1 MKEKEKKDV
10 FEMIEDWSKTF
21 SLPIRKMESF
31 PEDHRCKLA
40 LDLIDEE
47 FMELVQAVDHK
58 DIKEAKDALGD
69 LLWVTVR
76 AMMELGIDP
85 LSTIEAIYK
94 SNMSKADINEEDAKI
109 TKEKYKELGI
119 ETFQKINNG
128 LVITYNAETH
138 KVLKSHKFQFPN
150 L

>member
-1 MKEKEKKDV
+1 MKKKKKKDV

-21 SLPIRKMESF
+21 SLPIRKIESF

-85 LSTIEAIYK
+85 VSTIEAIYV
-94 SNMSKADINEEDAKI
+94 SNMSKADSNEADAKV

-119 ETFQKINNG
+119 DTFQKVHNG
-128 LVITYNAETH
+128 KTITYNAETH
-138 KVLKSHKFQFPN
+138 KVLKSHKFQFPK

>member
-1 MKEKEKKDV
+1 MKKQEQKDV
-10 FEMIEDWSKTF
+10 FKMIEDWSKTF
-21 SLPIRKMESF
+21 SLPIRKIESF
-31 PEDHRCKLA
+31 PEDYRCRLV

-85 LSTIEAIYK
+85 VSTIEAIYK
-94 SNMSKADINEEDAKI
+94 SNMSKADTNAEDAKI
-109 TKEKYKELGI
+109 TMLKYKELGI
-119 ETFQKINNG
+119 DTFQKVFNDRI
-128 LVITYNAETH
+128 ITYNAETH

>member
-1 MKEKEKKDV
+1 MQKKEKKDV

-21 SLPIRKMESF
+21 SLPIREMESF

-76 AMMELGIDP
+76 GMMEFGVDP
-85 LSTIEAIYK
+85 VSTIEAIYE
-94 SNMSKADINEEDAKI
+94 SNMSKADSNEEDAKI
-109 TKEKYKELGI
+109 TKEKYRELGI
-119 ETFQKINNG
+119 DTFQKVHNSKT
-128 LVITYNAETH
+128 ITYNAETH
-138 KVLKSHKFQFPN
+138 KVLKSHKFQFPK

>member
-1 MKEKEKKDV
+1 MKKKEQKDV

-21 SLPIRKMESF
+21 SLPIREMESF

-69 LLWVTVR
+69 LLWVVVR

-85 LSTIEAIYK
+85 VSTIEAIYI
-94 SNMSKADINEEDAKI
+94 SNMSKSDSNEADAKV

-119 ETFQKINNG
+119 DTFQKVHNG
-128 LVITYNAETH
+128 RTITYNAETQ

>member
-1 MKEKEKKDV
+1 MKKKEKKDV

-21 SLPIRKMESF
+21 NLPIREIESF
-31 PEDHRCKLA
+31 PEDYRCKLA

-58 DIKEAKDALGD
+58 DIKDAKDALGD

-76 AMMELGIDP
+76 GMMELGIDP
-85 LSTIEAIYK
+85 VSTIEAIYE
-94 SNMSKADINEEDAKI
+94 SNMSKADVNEEDAKI

-119 ETFQKINNG
+119 ETFQKVNNG

-138 KVLKSHKFQFPN
+138 KVLKSHKFKFPN

>member
-1 MKEKEKKDV
+1 MKEKEAKDI

-21 SLPIRKMESF
+21 SLPIRKIESF
-31 PEDHRCKLA
+31 PEEYRTRLC

-58 DIKEAKDALGD
+58 DIKDTKDALGD

-76 AMMELGIDP
+76 AMMEFGIDP
-85 LSTIEAIYK
+85 VSTIEAIYE
-94 SNMSKADINEEDAKI
+94 SNMSKADANEKDAKI
-109 TKEKYKELGI
+109 TKKKYKELGI
-119 ETFQKINNG
+119 ETFQKVNNG
-128 LVITYNAETH
+128 MVITYNAETH
-138 KVLKSHKFQFPN
+138 KVLKSHKFKFPK

>member
-1 MKEKEKKDV
+1 MKKKEQKDI
-10 FEMIEDWSKTF
+10 FEMIENWSKTF
-21 SLPIRKMESF
+21 SLPIREMESF

-76 AMMELGIDP
+76 AMMEFGVDP
-85 LSTIEAIYK
+85 VSTIEAIYE
-94 SNMSKADINEEDAKI
+94 SNMSKADSSEEDGKI

-119 ETFQKINNG
+119 DTFQKINNG
-128 LVITYNAETH
+128 MVITYNAETH
-138 KVLKSHKFQFPN
+138 KVLKSHKFKFPK